1 VRLRL
6 LYNKFMEDKY
16 IKARELRYN
25 STTQEQKLWNLL
37 RNKQFNGIKFV
48 RQYPIGDY
56 IVDFACRKLKLII
69 ELDGGQHNEPQNI
82 AYDNKRSEYLTSRGY
97 RIIRFW
103 NNEIDENIEGVYLKL
118 SDIIRDL

>member
-1 VRLRL
+1 MRLRL

>member
-1 VRLRL
+1 
-6 LYNKFMEDKY
+6 MEDKY